1 MAVKTQ
7 RGIAL
12 IVVLWMIMIMMTLA
26 ASLLYATRTQSSM
39 LDYSRQMAQA
49 RAIADAAV
57 QYAVLQLYLPNQDRE
72 LQIGGGALLWQY
84 EGAKV
89 EIRVVGENG
98 LIDVNV
104 ADRELLRKIIE
115 LAGLKKQDTEHM
127 VDALED
133 FRDVDDLKRL
143 NGAEDSDYTKAG
155 LTFGA
160 KDAPIERMEE
170 LQQVLGMT
178 PKLYQTLS
186 RYLTVSSGAA
196 GVNPML
202 APRHV
207 LLLLANGDKAK
218 VDAYLKERE
227 KAEAEGQTVQPY
239 FGENFLDYTQQPFYR
254 LQIKVLQSEQGSI
267 YFEERSVQL
276 VPGQIPPFI
285 NYFRVLQDSAAQFG

>member
-133 FRDVDDLKRL
+133 FRDVDDL
-143 NGAEDSDYTKAG
+143 
-155 LTFGA
+155 
-160 KDAPIERMEE
+160 
-170 LQQVLGMT
+170 V
-178 PKLYQTLS
+178 
-186 RYLTVSSGAA
+186 
-196 GVNPML
+196 
-202 APRHV
+202 
-207 LLLLANGDKAK
+207 
-218 VDAYLKERE
+218 
-227 KAEAEGQTVQPY
+227 
-239 FGENFLDYTQQPFYR
+239 
-254 LQIKVLQSEQGSI
+254 
-267 YFEERSVQL
+267 
-276 VPGQIPPFI
+276 
-285 NYFRVLQDSAAQFG
+285 

>member
-89 EIRVVGENG
+89 EICVVGENG

-227 KAEAEGQTVQPY
+227 NPS
-239 FGENFLDYTQQPFYR
+239 LLP
-254 LQIKVLQSEQGSI
+254 LL
-267 YFEERSVQL
+267 
-276 VPGQIPPFI
+276 P
-285 NYFRVLQDSAAQFG
+285 